1 MVKDNKAFF
10 GFKRVSANVKQGLV
24 NHVFN
29 NVSDKYDLMND
40 VMSFGIHRLW
50 KTKLV
55 SMIPAKSNKILD
67 VASGTA
73 DVAIK
78 IKQHPNFQEAEVIL
92 CDINSKMLDCG
103 RARMI
108 DNNLINKTAFV
119 AGDAQNLPYC
129 NDIFDCYIIAFGI
142 RNVPDI
148 SVALKEAFR
157 VLKPGGK
164 FLCLELSMVDQ
175 SVLSKLYDLYSFNV
189 IPFVGNILTK
199 KRDAYQ
205 YLVESIRTFP
215 RKEEFKN
222 MIKEVG
228 FKRVAFES
236 MTFGVAAIHCG
247 YK

>member
-1 MVKDNKAFF
+1 MRSDNKTFF
-10 GFKRVSANVKQGLV
+10 GFKRVSADVKQGLV
-24 NHVFN
+24 NRVFD
-29 NVSDKYDLMND
+29 NVSDKYNLMND

-50 KTKLV
+50 KTRLV
-55 SMIPAKSNKILD
+55 SMIPAKSRKILD

-73 DVAIK
+73 DIAIK
-78 IKQHPNFQEAEVIL
+78 IKQHNNFQESEVIL

-119 AGDAQNLPYC
+119 VGDAQNLPYC
-129 NDIFDCYIIAFGI
+129 NDVFDCYIVAFGI

-148 SVALKEAFR
+148 SAALKEAFR

-164 FLCLELSMVDQ
+164 FLCLELSMVDKIL
-175 SVLSKLYDLYSFNV
+175 LSKVYDLYSFNV
-189 IPFVGNILTK
+189 IPSVGNLLTQ
-199 KRDAYQ
+199 KREAYQ

-215 RKEEFKN
+215 RKEEFRT
-222 MIKEVG
+222 MIKNIG
-228 FKRVAFES
+228 FKGVSFES
-236 MTFGVAAIHCG
+236 LTFGVAAIHFG